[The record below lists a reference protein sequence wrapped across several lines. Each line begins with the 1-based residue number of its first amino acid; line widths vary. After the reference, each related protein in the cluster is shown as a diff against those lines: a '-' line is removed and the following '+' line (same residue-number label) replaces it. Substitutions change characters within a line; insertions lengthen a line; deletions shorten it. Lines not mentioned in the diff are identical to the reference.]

1 MNAAL
6 ARAGMGDKRAVAFP
20 LFFAFFLI
28 LVTLT
33 GFFQI
38 RIIRNNI
45 ERQLTGEAEVIF
57 SHIQREIDL
66 NLDYL
71 TLLDKSPAL
80 ITPYFYNVMSYD
92 ESIIDNIDAALTERL
107 GKQYKQD
114 SRSLPYAN
122 LIEYDISGKILTSK
136 GKPNIPA
143 DILEK
148 LRSGAQETV
157 IRMPVRHDKGLLF
170 GRRFGKRII
179 FVRINP
185 GDLEI
190 LRRNVILKDIVDREE
205 KRFNIDSIRIYDEKG
220 NIFVATKDEPKRGTF
235 ILDRGLG
242 SKLLPGYHM
251 QIFVSR
257 DLARDTIQRSSF
269 GFILILAVLFISGAG
284 SIYAFFVME
293 RKYAQKVKE
302 MEREL
307 ELKERLVSLGKLASG
322 MAHEIR
328 NPLNA
333 ISLSV
338 QRLKREFLP
347 VEEKKDE
354 YLTFLDIIRKEL
366 TRVNGI
372 VEEFLQSTRAQAPFS
387 KESLRE
393 LIEEVIII
401 VGEKASSMGIFIENA
416 TDTDITVEC
425 QRDRLKQ
432 AFYNI
437 IINAIE
443 SMPDGGKIGIMVK
456 QKASI
461 VEASIKDSGP
471 GISEEALGRIFEYYY
486 TTKDKGMG
494 LGLPISYMIVKD
506 HGGDIKVST
515 YPGQGTTFII
525 VLPKN
530 RGDAMGV

>member
-1 MNAAL
+1 
-6 ARAGMGDKRAVAFP
+6 MGDKRAIAFP

-38 RIIRNNI
+38 RIIRSNI
-45 ERQLTGEAEVIF
+45 ERQIEGEAEVIF

-71 TLLDKSPAL
+71 TLLDRSPAL
-80 ITPYFYNVMSYD
+80 ITPYFYNAMSFD
-92 ESIIDNIDAALTERL
+92 ESIIDEIDATLTERL
-107 GKQYKQD
+107 GKKKQD
-114 SRSLPYAN
+114 PGSLPYTN
-122 LIEYDISGKILTSK
+122 FIEYDISGHILASR

-143 DILEK
+143 DVIRK
-148 LRSGAQETV
+148 LRSGGLETV
-157 IRMPVRHDKGLLF
+157 IRMPTRYDKGLLF
-170 GRRFGKRII
+170 GRRFGKHII

-190 LRRNVILKDIVDREE
+190 LRRRLILKDIIDREE
-205 KRFNIDSIRIYDEKG
+205 KRFNIDSIIIYDEKG
-220 NIFVATKDEPKRGTF
+220 NTFVGTKDESKGGTF
-235 ILDRGLG
+235 ILNRPLG
-242 SKLLPGYHM
+242 SKLLPGYHI

-293 RKYAQKVKE
+293 RKYAKKVKE

-307 ELKERLVSLGKLASG
+307 ELKERLVSLGQLASG

-347 VEEKKDE
+347 SDEKKDE

-372 VEEFLQSTRAQAPFS
+372 VEEFLQSTRAKAPFS
-387 KESLRE
+387 KESLRD

-401 VGEKASSMGIFIENA
+401 VGEKASSNGIFIENA
-416 TDTDITVEC
+416 TDTGIIVEC

-443 SMPDGGKIGIMVK
+443 SMPEGGRIATTVK
-456 QKASI
+456 QRDPVAEISI
-461 VEASIKDSGP
+461 RDSGS

-506 HGGDIKVST
+506 HGGDIKVNSAM
-515 YPGQGTTFII
+515 GQGTTFTI
-525 VLPKN
+525 VLPLG
-530 RGDAMGV
+530 RGGAANV